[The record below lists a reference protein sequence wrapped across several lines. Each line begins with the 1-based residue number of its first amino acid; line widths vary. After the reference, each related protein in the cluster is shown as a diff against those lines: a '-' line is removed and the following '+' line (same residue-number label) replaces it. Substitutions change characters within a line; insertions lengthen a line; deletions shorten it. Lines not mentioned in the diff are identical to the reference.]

1 MFKKKEGDDVQEKPK
16 ALYEL
21 SITRI
26 LTFNILIAMFA
37 LVDAFEKQKKKLN
50 DANIQIE
57 IELIKKNEDLTE
69 KQKKDKLRFLQPK
82 KEKCRAKYGKLT
94 QSKKFH
100 RQMLAFISFGFY
112 TFI

>member
-37 LVDAFEKQKKKLN
+37 LVDAFEK
-50 DANIQIE
+50 
-57 IELIKKNEDLTE
+57 
-69 KQKKDKLRFLQPK
+69 
-82 KEKCRAKYGKLT
+82 
-94 QSKKFH
+94 
-100 RQMLAFISFGFY
+100 
-112 TFI
+112 